1 MKQIMIGIAFLF
13 SGTFMLT
20 VAIASKCGNGLLELS
35 GICLGA
41 IGLVILFYELYC
53 AYHSRAAFQNIDSF
67 GEESDDSEK

>member
-1 MKQIMIGIAFLF
+1 MKQIIIGIAFLF

-35 GICLGA
+35 GMCLGA
-41 IGLVILFYELYC
+41 IGLVILFYELY
-53 AYHSRAAFQNIDSF
+53 HSRAAFQDRNSF